1 MQATWPMAA
10 KRKSK
15 MQVVPFSDKK
25 HLFFDL
31 DHTLWDFDK
40 NAEETLTEL
49 FDIYKFRELGFASA
63 DVFIESYTRNN
74 QLLWAQYHLGA
85 IDKAHLRK
93 ARFSNTFEELGVEA
107 HLFPKQFEEDYIQ
120 MCPLKTH
127 LFPNAIETLN
137 YLQEKYVLHLISN
150 GFKEASAMKVE
161 KTGIAKYFFQ
171 IVISENVGVH
181 KPHPRIFEYAV
192 NAAGTT
198 KEESVMIGDSLEAD
212 VRGAQGFGMDAIFFN
227 PKKIDTP
234 PDVKYEISELS
245 ELTRLF

>member
-1 MQATWPMAA
+1 MQ
-10 KRKSK
+10 SK
-15 MQVVPFSDKK
+15 IFTDKK

-31 DHTLWDFDK
+31 DHTLWDFDR
-40 NAEETLTEL
+40 NAEETLSEL
-49 FDIYKFRELGFASA
+49 FDIYRFRDLGFSSA

-74 QLLWAQYHLGA
+74 QLLWAQYHLGE
-85 IDKAHLRK
+85 IDKNHLRK

-107 HLFPKQFEEDYIQ
+107 SRFPQQFEEDYLS

-127 LFPNAIETLN
+127 LFPHAIETLN

-150 GFKEASAMKVE
+150 GFKEASATKVE

-171 IVISENVGVH
+171 IVISENIGVH
-181 KPHPRIFEYAV
+181 KPHPQIFEYAV

-212 VRGAQGFGMDAIFFN
+212 IRGAQNFGMDAIFFN
-227 PKKIDTP
+227 PKKMETP
-234 PDVKYEISELS
+234 PDVKFQIAELI